1 MRLIGTK
8 VFLRSGCKVCK
19 TPDAIEGKIVTY
31 LFPSLVP
38 HFMLHIH
45 PSIHLCRSVRSSL
58 ALSVSLSL
66 SLPHPSPSDMDD
78 YERHVRGLKKELFSL
93 IKPDDTVVELGAGA

>member
-1 MRLIGTK
+1 MVQKSFCDADARYVKL
-8 VFLRSGCKVCK
+8 LM
-19 TPDAIEGKIVTY
+19 AIEGKIVTY
-31 LFPSLVP
+31 LFPRLVP

-58 ALSVSLSL
+58 VLSL
-66 SLPHPSPSDMDD
+66 SPSLFLPHPSPSDMDD

-93 IKPDDTVVELGAGA
+93 IKPDDIVVELGAGA